1 MSREM
6 TAEEL
11 VGEEWPCEGGLAGS
25 SDEEDFMEQDEPDE
39 ISMTVLT
46 AQGRPPSAAI
56 FPEIAQNRKMV
67 WVTGKKMEEWFEI
80 HLLAMLKGAVVAT
93 PENLKAA
100 RCILVMR
107 FERPSLRCLGCN
119 NSHPALT
126 IVARGKTCFRMDSP
140 EDPDF
145 WAGIGTGQLEELLM

>member
-1 MSREM
+1 M
-6 TAEEL
+6 TADEL
-11 VGEEWPCEGGLAGS
+11 VGEEWPWEGGLAGS
-25 SDEEDFMEQDEPDE
+25 SDEDSMEEEEPDE

-93 PENLKAA
+93 PENLKAV
-100 RCILVMR
+100 RCILVLR
-107 FERPSLRCLGCN
+107 FERPSLRCIGCN
-119 NSHPALT
+119 NSHPALK
-126 IVARGKTCFRMDSP
+126 IVARGKTQVRMDSP

-145 WAGIGTGQLEELLM
+145 WCGIGKEQLEQLLM